1 MTIKSDKIGQ
11 SWLLP
16 LDIRDLIPVDH
27 ICYLAVAI
35 VNSIDM
41 SAVEKKYRFTPGNPA
56 YSRRMLLRLVIM
68 ASVDAI
74 WSSRKIAR
82 LAHEN
87 VVYMYLTGNEKPD
100 FRTICN
106 FKRECKE
113 LIEEAF
119 KKTVTVARSL
129 GMVNLGHISTDGT
142 KIKANASNN
151 YTLSKEEIEEIR
163 KMIERG
169 IAIDEEEDR
178 LYGDKRGDE
187 LPPELDTQEKIR
199 KKIEELEKASGKV
212 LNSAAM
218 NIIEQYAL
226 GDERGKKEVMEKL
239 DKAEKELNRSG
250 QSAVSITD
258 PEARFMKNKKE
269 RIELAYNSQITVDH
283 DSGIILAND
292 VTQECTD

>member
-1 MTIKSDKIGQ
+1 
-11 SWLLP
+11 
-16 LDIRDLIPVDH
+16 
-27 ICYLAVAI
+27 
-35 VNSIDM
+35 M
-41 SAVEKKYRFTPGNPA
+41 SEVEKKYRFTPA

-74 WSSRKIAR
+74 WSSGKIAR

-113 LIEEAF
+113 LIEETF
-119 KKTVTVARSL
+119 KKTVARSL
-129 GMVNLGHISTDGT
+129 GMVNLSISPPMGLS
-142 KIKANASNN
+142 KANASNN
-151 YTLSKEEIEEIR
+151 YTQSKEEIEEIR
-163 KMIERG
+163 KIIERG

-212 LNSAAM
+212 SL
-218 NIIEQYAL
+218 
-226 GDERGKKEVMEKL
+226 R
-239 DKAEKELNRSG
+239 
-250 QSAVSITD
+250 
-258 PEARFMKNKKE
+258 
-269 RIELAYNSQITVDH
+269 
-283 DSGIILAND
+283 
-292 VTQECTD
+292 